1 MLFFKPTLKSFLRG
15 RESQEKERER
25 NLQVEMGG
33 KMCQKDQESERK
45 RDGGER
51 ASGRD
56 PSVEKHQEAPAGDGG
71 RERRGRESGPREP
84 ARPTE
89 AQGKFEPGEDPYPHL
104 QGHPHPHVSSSS
116 LSSHHG
122 PSRAV
127 GGGPHLG
134 VRQTFSGVLEPAGA
148 GCCELAGGNGETFGN
163 FAGQLLVT

>member
-33 KMCQKDQESERK
+33 KMCQKDLESERK
-45 RDGGER
+45 RDGAER

-71 RERRGRESGPREP
+71 RGEGGRVGQGSQRGPQKHRGNLSMGRIPTPTSRATLTLMSAPAACPPIQGSGRGPR
-84 ARPTE
+84 
-89 AQGKFEPGEDPYPHL
+89 
-104 QGHPHPHVSSSS
+104 
-116 LSSHHG
+116 
-122 PSRAV
+122 
-127 GGGPHLG
+127 LG

-148 GCCELAGGNGETFGN
+148 GCRELAGGNGETFGN

>member
-33 KMCQKDQESERK
+33 KMCQKDLESERK
-45 RDGGER
+45 RDGAER
-51 ASGRD
+51 ASGRV

-104 QGHPHPHVSSSS
+104 QGHPHPDVSCSS
-116 LSSHHG
+116 LSAHPGQWKGAS
-122 PSRAV
+122 P
-127 GGGPHLG
+127 GG
-134 VRQTFSGVLEPAGA
+134 QTDLQWCAGA
-148 GCCELAGGNGETFGN
+148 GWRWLP
-163 FAGQLLVT
+163 